1 MLPHPHRNKQYGIF
15 NPRFIGYLHNVKEKS
30 KQCQSNVKVIPIMV
44 SMNVFKTAVL
54 KLLNVEGYLPPLQGL
69 TLKFPHNFIKTVINR
84 RSA

>member
-15 NPRFIGYLHNVKEKS
+15 NPRFIGYLHNVK
-30 KQCQSNVKVIPIMV
+30 VIPVMV

-69 TLKFPHNFIKTVINR
+69 TLKFLHNFIKTVINR